1 MSSIRSP
8 VRFLRPSTVV
18 DDYYT
23 GELKTALEKM
33 SLSEMSFVMYYAPWD
48 AESQRVRWHFEA
60 AARYYHKEVRFISY
74 SYDLFNFLDYFLSPC
89 LLCLLFFVDIFCGNK
104 LLAARQ
110 RVPSNQQN
118 LYIPFVNSST
128 S

>member
-1 MSSIRSP
+1 MSHICCRPPKVSSIPTP

-33 SLSEMSFVMYYAPWD
+33 SLSEMSFIMYYAPWD

-60 AARYYHKEVRFISY
+60 AARYYHKEVRYALI
-74 SYDLFNFLDYFLSPC
+74 DLIMFYLCVSTLSPC
-89 LLCLLFFVDIFCGNK
+89 YVLCLFFRYI
-104 LLAARQ
+104 LRQ
-110 RVPSNQQN
+110 
-118 LYIPFVNSST
+118 
-128 S
+128 

>member
-1 MSSIRSP
+1 M
-8 VRFLRPSTVV
+8 RFLRPSTVV

-60 AARYYHKEVRFISY
+60 AARYYHKEVRCAPVLTKIDSVEFCVTMFCFVTFLSYRFILLQLIVGNQGVSAAKQIK
-74 SYDLFNFLDYFLSPC
+74 FTLSPC
-89 LLCLLFFVDIFCGNK
+89 
-104 LLAARQ
+104 
-110 RVPSNQQN
+110 
-118 LYIPFVNSST
+118 
-128 S
+128 